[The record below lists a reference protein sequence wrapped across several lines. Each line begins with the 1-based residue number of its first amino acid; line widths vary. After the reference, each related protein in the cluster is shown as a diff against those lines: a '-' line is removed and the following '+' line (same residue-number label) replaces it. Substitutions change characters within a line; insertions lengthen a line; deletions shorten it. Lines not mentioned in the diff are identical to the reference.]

1 MDPRLSKVP
10 DIDKPFVG
18 AQPKLLKMPRIADDD
33 AACTH
38 QATNH
43 LATQSR
49 DVCKGLALM
58 FAE

>member
-1 MDPRLSKVP
+1 MDPGLSKVP

-38 QATNH
+38 QSNKPLSKLNQGTSA
-43 LATQSR
+43 R
-49 DVCKGLALM
+49 V
-58 FAE
+58 